1 MLPPRLLRSRTLVA
15 GNLVLIA
22 AGMSVDGLLFILT
35 LYTQRVLGYSPLRF
49 GSVTAIMTVS
59 SVGASYLAQRA
70 VTRFG
75 HRPVTFCGMTM
86 LGLTCLGFAAATT
99 RGGEPAVL
107 IASML
112 GFGLGMGCAFVAGTV
127 ASLTDVPERDS
138 GIAAG
143 VQNVSFGLGTT
154 LGVAALS
161 TVAAAVTRHVQSRP
175 GSAGVAGALTSGYHA
190 AFLTCALIALLGLA
204 AAGVSSG
211 RSRARQTP
219 ESRVRLRG
227 GALQQ
232 ASQDRD

>member
-59 SVGASYLAQRA
+59 SVGASYLSQRA

-75 HRPVTFCGMTM
+75 HRPVTFCGMTL
-86 LGLTCLGFAAATT
+86 LGLTCLGFAAGTT

-143 VQNVSFGLGTT
+143 VQNISFGLGTT

-161 TVAAAVTRHVQSRP
+161 TVAAAVTRQVQSRP
-175 GSAGVAGALTSGYHA
+175 GSAGVAALTSGYRA
-190 AFLTCALIALLGLA
+190 AFLAGALIALLGLA
-204 AAGVSSG
+204 AAGASSG
-211 RSRARQTP
+211 RSRARQAP
-219 ESRVRLRG
+219 GSRVRLRG